1 MEIDNLSLT
10 ASDDEVKYLISQ
22 HEVSIQRLDAEMDSL
37 MLEIRRLQFRK
48 SQHVDQIRL
57 CKGRITLAR
66 RLPPELLANIFERC
80 ARDGWTRTPLTVS
93 HVCSEWRKATEIP
106 SVWSYLYV
114 NLDTTDPYG
123 KTDFWLRNAKAAPLH
138 IQLEVQADTSHLNS
152 IVDMFALRANQW
164 KSFKRIIPPSEDC
177 TFYDTGRRDQPHH
190 GDTHSRLAR
199 VCEDTPS
206 LQTLTISRNIL
217 PTPGTIPQ
225 HVPSLVLDLRGYR
238 APVFIPIEALLHLL
252 QDLPHLQSLAI
263 TTPRDQPQ
271 AIIRTLADPLR
282 IVALPDLHSLTVVGA
297 NEIFVLLSHL
307 QLPQLRRISLCS
319 SEDPLPYPHTI
330 VGPALCQL
338 LQQADVPLERLELYD
353 LDLSSDDFVTCARH
367 APVLQELRLHESDI
381 TDDCLRGI
389 SRHCKNLNSLD
400 LRWCGQIWG
409 RELVELVRSRTV
421 EEGMVPIEC
430 VTIINCSHM
439 QEQDIFDLAEVT
451 VCRLVMRDID
461 DYCFPFGCCSNE
473 RYRRRFHLRQLE
485 RGFRVGK
492 SRRIIL

>member
-164 KSFKRIIPPSEDC
+164 KSFKVTSSLLAPVN
-177 TFYDTGRRDQPHH
+177 QL
-190 GDTHSRLAR
+190 LAR
-199 VCEDTPS
+199 CRGSFPHLRTVHFTIQEDVINHTMETPILGLPEFCEDTPS

-461 DYCFPFGCCSNE
+461 DYCCQCF
-473 RYRRRFHLRQLE
+473 L
-485 RGFRVGK
+485 
-492 SRRIIL
+492 